1 MDATSATSMVDQGYG
16 DGAAGGYTM
25 VDPAYTNDAYCA
37 EATSDGKWLLPTLA
51 NFSHVVIGTSSG

>member
-1 MDATSATSMVDQGYG
+1 MNSIMDATSATSMVDQGYG

-37 EATSDGKWLLPTLA
+37 EATSDGK
-51 NFSHVVIGTSSG
+51 